1 MHLILEMN
9 FSLNELILLSSVIP
23 FVVLLFN
30 LKHDISFW
38 FKLLLLTRF
47 LSDILCFYFK
57 HTYGNVFPIFHFAV
71 FLETIFSM
79 YLLYKYNNL
88 NKKVVNFFVACFIIV
103 SIIEMYIGIWENNY
117 LSTLTASL
125 ILTIF
130 TFFAILNFD
139 FLNKSQLSI
148 VISLFL
154 FNLSTAV
161 YVAFENKIR
170 SDEYFFNS
178 LQPFILALI
187 LLLNISFTFSIW
199 LKKNI

>member
-1 MHLILEMN
+1 MN
-9 FSLNELILLSSVIP
+9 YSLYEVILLSSSIP
-23 FVVLLFN
+23 FVVLLLN
-30 LKHDISFW
+30 LKRNISVW
-38 FKLLLLTRF
+38 FKLLLISRF
-47 LSDILCFYFK
+47 ISDILCYYFK

-71 FLETIFSM
+71 FFETIFSM
-79 YLLYKYNNL
+79 YLLHKYNNV
-88 NKKVVNFFVACFIIV
+88 NKKVINFFVSCFIVI
-103 SIIEMYIGIWENNY
+103 SIIEMYMGIWENNY
-117 LSTLTASL
+117 LSTMISSF
-125 ILTIF
+125 ILAIF
-130 TFFAILNFD
+130 TFLAILNFD

-170 SDEYFFNS
+170 LDEYLFNS

-187 LLLNISFTFSIW
+187 LFLNISFTFSIW